1 MTALAPEI
9 LAALRQFDT
18 CTVSNAIETFNVRLR
33 DEGFTNAAI
42 RCQFPHLPPLVGYA
56 VTLRVRASGPPI
68 DGQPPIERTD
78 WWDQLL
84 ALPAP
89 RIVVVQDLTDPP
101 GLGSFI
107 GEVHAHIFKA
117 LGCAGILTNGS
128 VHDLPGIAATG
139 LQLFAG
145 SVAVSHS
152 YVHLLDFG
160 RPVVLG
166 GLTIAPGDLLHADLH
181 GVVQVPPAVAAQI
194 PVVAARLREH
204 DRRLIALCQS
214 PDFTPARVRAA
225 LQGDPAA

>member
-9 LAALRQFDT
+9 LAALRQLDT

-33 DEGFTNAAI
+33 DEGFTNASV
-42 RCQFPHLPPLVGYA
+42 RCQFPQLPPLVGYA
-56 VTLRVRASGPPI
+56 ATLRVRASGPPL
-68 DGQPPIERTD
+68 DGQPPSERTE

-89 RIVVVQDLTDPP
+89 RLVVVQDLTEPP

-152 YVHLLDFG
+152 YVHLVDCG
-160 RPVVLG
+160 KPVVLG
-166 GLTIAPGDLLHADLH
+166 GLTIAPGDLLHGDLH
-181 GVVQVPPAVAAQI
+181 GIVQVPAALAAQIPAVAA
-194 PVVAARLREH
+194 RLLEH

-214 PDFTPARVRAA
+214 PDFTPDRLRAA
-225 LQGDPAA
+225 LKGDPAA